1 MTVFDE
7 IMVEFVHYFIINK
20 IMYFDFNNN
29 VNCYFIVVIIKLHWK
44 FLWDLRF
51 AIFIMNFIKLN

>member
-1 MTVFDE
+1 
-7 IMVEFVHYFIINK
+7 MVEFVHYFIINK